1 MWILVSGVTEMI
13 EIIGGRLLILV
24 NGATVGTSADP
35 LLSGGNAQEALDNN
49 LGKCKDERGTGFPV
63 KNKNGTNT

>member
-1 MWILVSGVTEMI
+1 MI
-13 EIIGGRLLILV
+13 EIFGGRLLTLV

-49 LGKCKDERGTGFPV
+49 LGKCKDMMKGEQAFLL
-63 KNKNGTNT
+63 KIKMALILENLN